1 LSGRFSPM
9 IRLLHKTILV
19 CASLALLLFFLWAL
33 AALYFDAGTWF
44 PAALAAVCII
54 AAFFLRSLNRSS
66 LFVLIC
72 CLAVLAW
79 WYTLQP
85 DNDRDWRPEVA
96 RLPGA
101 TIDGSQITITNVRNF
116 TYRAENDFDENW
128 ETRELDLEQLV
139 GADLFLNFWGPEHI
153 AHTITSWRFADGSH
167 IAVSIETRKESHEE
181 YSATRG
187 FFRQF
192 EVYYVVADERDLI
205 RLRTDHRGED
215 VYLYKL
221 GFPLDDARAMLL
233 DYLQEINRLREKP
246 RWYNALTHNCTTA
259 IRYHSKQIG
268 AAGPLDW
275 RMFAN
280 GHLAELGYERGV
292 FDQSLSLERLVAAS
306 RVSGKAKM
314 LPAGANFSA
323 AIRQGLP
330 GFTR

>member
-1 LSGRFSPM
+1 
-9 IRLLHKTILV
+9 
-19 CASLALLLFFLWAL
+19 
-33 AALYFDAGTWF
+33 
-44 PAALAAVCII
+44 
-54 AAFFLRSLNRSS
+54 
-66 LFVLIC
+66 
-72 CLAVLAW
+72 
-79 WYTLQP
+79 
-85 DNDRDWRPEVA
+85 
-96 RLPGA
+96 
-101 TIDGSQITITNVRNF
+101 
-116 TYRAENDFDENW
+116 
-128 ETRELDLEQLV
+128 
-139 GADLFLNFWGPEHI
+139 
-153 AHTITSWRFADGSH
+153 
-167 IAVSIETRKESHEE
+167 
-181 YSATRG
+181 
-187 FFRQF
+187 
-192 EVYYVVADERDLI
+192 
-205 RLRTDHRGED
+205 
-215 VYLYKL
+215 
-221 GFPLDDARAMLL
+221 MLL

>member
-1 LSGRFSPM
+1 VGAGR
-9 IRLLHKTILV
+9 
-19 CASLALLLFFLWAL
+19 ALLRRRHL
-33 AALYFDAGTWF
+33 
-44 PAALAAVCII
+44 V
-54 AAFFLRSLNRSS
+54 S
-66 LFVLIC
+66 
-72 CLAVLAW
+72 
-79 WYTLQP
+79 P

>member
-1 LSGRFSPM
+1 M
-9 IRLLHKTILV
+9 IRLLHKTIVV

-33 AALYFDAGTWF
+33 AALYFDAGSWF

-66 LFVLIC
+66 LLVLVC

-79 WYTLQP
+79 WYTLLP
-85 DNDRDWRPEVA
+85 DNNRDWLPEVA

-101 TIDGSQITITNVRNF
+101 TIDGSKVTVTNVRNF
-116 TYRAENDFDENW
+116 AYRSENDFDENW
-128 ETRELDLEQLV
+128 ETRNLDLDQLV

-153 AHTITSWRFADGSH
+153 AHTILSWRFADGNH
-167 IAVSIETRKESHEE
+167 IAVSIETRKEAHEE

-233 DYLQEINRLREKP
+233 DYLREINRLREKP

-259 IRYHSKQIG
+259 IRYHSKHVG
-268 AAGPLDW
+268 ADGPLDW

-280 GHLAELGYERGV
+280 GHLPELGYERGV
-292 FDQSLSLERLVAAS
+292 LDQSLPLEQLRQAS
-306 RVSGKAKM
+306 YISEKAKN
-314 LPAGANFSA
+314 LPVDAKFST

-330 GFTR
+330 GFIQ